1 MRRAGTSLNRLEA
14 TSGPMYRVMW
24 CGEPWS
30 RACGC
35 ISWFGVA
42 LERRARPPA
51 KECNARTQVCENHVV
66 VAVSSQTVVNVGI
79 YIQTVTLTVE
89 SLGFSVQTVRTV
101 F

>member
-1 MRRAGTSLNRLEA
+1 MNRLEA
-14 TSGPMYRVMW
+14 MSGPMYRVML
-24 CGEPWS
+24 CGEPCS

-35 ISWFGVA
+35 ISFFGMA

-51 KECNARTQVCENHVV
+51 KECNARTQVCENHVL
-66 VAVSSQTVVNVGI
+66 VAIPVQTVVQTVGV
-79 YIQTVTLTVE
+79 YIPTVTLTVE